1 MKIEMIYWLII
12 ILGVILLSTS
22 ISNSFYKVIIGK
34 YLQLNIYFEV
44 LLRAFLFFLSII
56 VIFAGLY
63 FESSL

>member
-44 LLRAFLFFLSII
+44 FLRVFLFFLSII
-56 VIFAGLY
+56 VIFVGLY
-63 FESSL
+63 FESFF